1 MTDWYSNYIRPKF
14 FLEILF
20 VWKSKKHS
28 IVLQNSDKNAEPKLK
43 LPCFEFLHENHGLFE
58 RKRCFT
64 TKTLTHATCLKGS
77 RAEQR
82 IPNLFL
88 RLRLVPK
95 DFEHNQNSKW
105 LTCDIAYCLISF
117 LTLQRHEKNKKLAQF
132 PPCWTCIYEKNLSS
146 LQFMSKIIFFKKNRE
161 LI

>member
-64 TKTLTHATCLKGS
+64 TKTLTHATCFERFSSGAKDPKFIPPLTTSLKRLWTQS
-77 RAEQR
+77 K
-82 IPNLFL
+82 IKMVDMWHCVLF
-88 RLRLVPK
+88 
-95 DFEHNQNSKW
+95 
-105 LTCDIAYCLISF
+105 DIVSYF
-117 LTLQRHEKNKKLAQF
+117 TTTRKTKKLAQF